1 MSKKTLKTVKSSKL
15 LKKISNKITPS
26 SFRIP
31 TTGQDIK
38 SAVLLV
44 SVTINLA
51 VFIGW
56 LLLRLTTVY
65 DAQVYN
71 FLFNR

>member
-1 MSKKTLKTVKSSKL
+1 MSKKILKTVKSPKM
-15 LKKISNKITPS
+15 LKKIAKKVLPS
-26 SFRIP
+26 LRIP

-51 VFIGW
+51 IFIGW

-65 DAQVYN
+65 DAEVYN

>member
-1 MSKKTLKTVKSSKL
+1 MSKKILKTVKSPKM
-15 LKKISNKITPS
+15 LKKIAKKVLPS
-26 SFRIP
+26 LRIP

-38 SAVLLV
+38 SAVLVV

-51 VFIGW
+51 IFIGW

-65 DAQVYN
+65 DAEVYN

>member
-1 MSKKTLKTVKSSKL
+1 MSKKILKTVKSPKM
-15 LKKISNKITPS
+15 LKKIAKKVLPS
-26 SFRIP
+26 LRIP

-38 SAVLLV
+38 SAVLFV

-51 VFIGW
+51 IFIGW

-65 DAQVYN
+65 DAEVYN